1 MIVVTGSVV
10 TEQPGQTTYEQHV
23 DTIIDTY
30 AMIAEIF
37 PDSFIFP
44 VVGVTDVYPIY
55 YSKFDYSS
63 TASQVTVSEE
73 LHLAIKEDWN
83 TNYLNFDDGVDD
95 EGKVNDMGFYHLEY
109 VPYSSSLT
117 TNADTSATETTP
129 NYLADTEFIAL
140 NTNACYTGNPGLLDQ
155 LLDPG
160 LQLAWFREKLE
171 NARQNGKTV
180 ILAGHMAPGNLL
192 CNR

>member
-10 TEQPGQTTYEQHV
+10 TEQPGQTTYDQHLN
-23 DTIIDTY
+23 TIKDTY

-44 VVGVTDVYPIY
+44 IMGLTDVYPIY
-55 YSKFDYSS
+55 YSKFNYDLRDELL
-63 TASQVTVSEE
+63 QVSEAE
-73 LHLAIKEDWN
+73 NLQLAIQADWN
-83 TNYLNFDDGVDD
+83 TNYLNFEGFDELDPDGEFY
-95 EGKVNDMGFYHLEY
+95 EGKVNTMGFYHLEN

-117 TNADTSATETTP
+117 TNANTLVTEITP

-140 NTNACYTGNPGLLDQ
+140 NTNACYTGNSGLINQ

-160 LQLAWFREKLE
+160 
-171 NARQNGKTV
+171 
-180 ILAGHMAPGNLL
+180 M
-192 CNR
+192 